1 MNTKNGMNEKIKSLL
16 KELHEMSQGEDWDE
30 SSAQSLIVYGG
41 ELYEEYLKDK
51 WDTVLNS
58 EKISTNVENIVLVES
73 EEKQPYYEPNW
84 IVFPTIEEMNL
95 LDKANE
101 LLDWYDNNHDKVYFG
116 VAYHGRMGGWTVAK
130 TRNEYPTLKRAIL
143 EAMKL
148 EKHEHTTT

>member
-1 MNTKNGMNEKIKSLL
+1 MNDKIKRLL
-16 KELHEMSQGEDWDE
+16 KALHEMSQGEDWDE

-41 ELYEEYLKDK
+41 ELYEEYLKDLKDK

-58 EKISTNVENIVLVES
+58 ENLSTNTGNLTLLES

-84 IVFPTIEEMNL
+84 IGLPTVEEIKL
-95 LDKANE
+95 LDKSSE

-130 TRNEYPTLKRAIL
+130 TRDEYPTLKQAIL

-148 EKHEHTTT
+148 ENV

>member
-1 MNTKNGMNEKIKSLL
+1 MNEKIKSLL
-16 KELHEMSQGEDWDE
+16 KALHEMSEGEDWDE

-41 ELYEEYLKDK
+41 ELYEEYLKNLKDK
-51 WDTVLNS
+51 WDTVLDS
-58 EKISTNVENIVLVES
+58 ENTSTNIENLILVES

-84 IVFPTIEEMNL
+84 IGLPTIEEIKL
-95 LDKANE
+95 LDKSNE

-130 TRNEYPTLKRAIL
+130 TRDEFPTLKRAIA

-148 EKHEHTTT
+148 ENL